1 MFTTLAHHLGEA
13 FLTEALH
20 QLRKA
25 AAAGMDE
32 MTAAE
37 YSQRTVFC
45 SEWVHLGLQCA
56 NPRSRVTLPLV
67 FSNLLLD

>member
-37 YSQRTVFC
+37 YSQRTVFIRE
-45 SEWVHLGLQCA
+45 SYNVAYNALRRVTA
-56 NPRSRVTLPLV
+56 TASASRSRKA
-67 FSNLLLD
+67 